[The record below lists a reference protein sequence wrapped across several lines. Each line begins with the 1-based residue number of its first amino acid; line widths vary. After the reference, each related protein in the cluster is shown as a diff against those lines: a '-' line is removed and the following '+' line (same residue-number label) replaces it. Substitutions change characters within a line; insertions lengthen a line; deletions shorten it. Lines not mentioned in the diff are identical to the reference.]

1 MTNELVK
8 RYWPAATVGWDG
20 VAPGCRSGFT
30 PGFANFVQCLFA
42 KDVGVALAILR
53 KFNDLSCNCLSDTL
67 VTVSGAQGYAGQLDG
82 YTQDA
87 LSLSRVGHH

>member
-1 MTNELVK
+1 MGRGGSRLPERLYSCGS
-8 RYWPAATVGWDG
+8 RI
-20 VAPGCRSGFT
+20 
-30 PGFANFVQCLFA
+30 LFNA
-42 KDVGVALAILR
+42 CSQRDVGVALAILR

-87 LSLSRVGHH
+87 LSL